1 VTEGAPLRA
10 LIRLFLRLGFSG
22 FGGPLVHIAL
32 METEVVER
40 RKWLSKEQFLD
51 GLALCQMLPGP
62 ASTQLGVL
70 ICYFQ
75 RGLLGGL
82 VGGAAFVLPG
92 FCVMLVL
99 TLLYARF
106 GAIPALQGIFL
117 GIAPAVIAVI
127 GFSAWRLGRTAC
139 SNIGLG
145 LVAIAGFF
153 LTTLGEV
160 DTVLVLILCGA
171 VWVGYRV
178 FSAHLATTQVLALP
192 VLAALAGPEVYARLA
207 WLWVKMGALVY
218 GGGYV
223 IIPVVRGEAV
233 DRWHWLTDR
242 AFLDGLALGQ
252 ITPGPIV
259 NLSVFVGYQAG
270 GILGSVIAAVGVFT
284 PAFAI
289 VLAAAPLIERL
300 KRWTRFR
307 LFLQGVNAA
316 VVGAIV
322 AATIPLARGAITSP
336 FTAVVGGASLLA
348 LWRLKLDTVWLVLAA
363 GAAGLLWR
371 SLRG

>member
-1 VTEGAPLRA
+1 VTEGAPLGA

-22 FGGPLVHIAL
+22 FGGPLVHIAM

-40 RKWLSKEQFLD
+40 RRWLSKEQFLD

-70 ICYFQ
+70 ICYLQ
-75 RGLLGGL
+75 RGVLGGL

-92 FCVMLVL
+92 FSVMLLL
-99 TLLYARF
+99 TLLYARY

-127 GFSAWRLGRTAC
+127 GFSVWRLGRTAC

-145 LVAIAGFF
+145 LIAIAGFF
-153 LTTLGEV
+153 LTTLGDL

-171 VWVGYRV
+171 IWVGYRV
-178 FSAHLATTQVLALP
+178 FAAHLATTHVWALP
-192 VLAALAGPEVYARLA
+192 VLAALAGPQVYARLA

-242 AFLDGLALGQ
+242 SFLDGLALGQ
-252 ITPGPIV
+252 VTPGPIV

-270 GILGSVIAAVGVFT
+270 GILGSVVAAVGVFA
-284 PAFAI
+284 PAFVI
-289 VLAAAPLIERL
+289 VLVAAPLMARL
-300 KRWTRFR
+300 THWARFR

-316 VVGAIV
+316 VVGAIL

-336 FTAVVGGASLLA
+336 FTAVVAAASLLA
-348 LWRLKLDTVWLVLAA
+348 LWRLKLDTVWLILAA
-363 GAAGLLWR
+363 GAIGLLWR
-371 SLRG
+371 SLSG

>member
-1 VTEGAPLRA
+1 MTHGAPLGA
-10 LIRLFLRLGFSG
+10 LVRLFLRLGFSG
-22 FGGPLVHIAL
+22 FGGPLVHIAML
-32 METEVVER
+32 ETEVVER
-40 RKWLSKEQFLD
+40 RKWLSKEDFLD

-70 ICYFQ
+70 ICYLQ

-82 VGGAAFVLPG
+82 IGGAAFVLPG
-92 FCVMLVL
+92 FCVMLAF
-99 TLLYARF
+99 TLLYARY
-106 GAIPALQGIFL
+106 GAIPALQGVFL
-117 GIAPAVIAVI
+117 GIGPAVIAVI

-139 SNIGLG
+139 SSIGLG
-145 LVAIAGFF
+145 LIAIAGFF
-153 LTTLGEV
+153 LTTLGEL

-171 VWVGYRV
+171 IWVAYRV
-178 FSAHLATTQVLALP
+178 FTAHLATTRVWALP
-192 VLAALAGPEVYARLA
+192 VLAAVAGPQVYARLA

-233 DRWHWLTDR
+233 ERWHWLTDR

-252 ITPGPIV
+252 VTPGPIV

-270 GILGSVIAAVGVFT
+270 GILGSVVAALGVFA
-284 PAFAI
+284 PAFAV
-289 VLAAAPLIERL
+289 VLAAAPLMHRL
-300 KRWTRFR
+300 KSWMRFR

-322 AATIPLARGAITSP
+322 AATIPLARGAIVGP
-336 FTAVVGGASLLA
+336 FTIVVAVASVVA
-348 LWRLKLDTVWLVLAA
+348 LWRFKLDTVWLVLAA
-363 GAAGLLWR
+363 GAAGWLW

>member
-1 VTEGAPLRA
+1 VTEGAPLGA
-10 LIRLFLRLGFSG
+10 LVRLFLRLGFSG
-22 FGGPLVHIAL
+22 FGGPLVHIAM

-40 RKWLSKEQFLD
+40 RRWLSKEQFLD

-70 ICYFQ
+70 ICYLQ
-75 RGLLGGL
+75 RGWLGGL

-92 FCVMLVL
+92 FSVMLVL
-99 TLLYARF
+99 TLLYARY

-127 GFSAWRLGRTAC
+127 GFSVWRLGRTAC
-139 SNIGLG
+139 SSIGLG
-145 LVAIAGFF
+145 LVAIGGFF

-160 DTVLVLILCGA
+160 DTVVVLILCGLI
-171 VWVGYRV
+171 WLGYRV
-178 FSAHLATTQVLALP
+178 FTAHLATTQVWTLP
-192 VLAALAGPEVYARLA
+192 VLATLAGPELYARLA

-233 DRWHWLTDR
+233 DRWHWLSDR
-242 AFLDGLALGQ
+242 SFLDGLALGQ

-270 GILGSVIAAVGVFT
+270 GIPGSVVAAVSVFA

-289 VLAAAPLIERL
+289 VLAAAPLMNRL
-300 KRWTRFR
+300 TQWMRFR

-316 VVGAIV
+316 VVGAIL

-336 FTAVVGGASLLA
+336 FTAVVAAASLLA

-363 GAAGLLWR
+363 GAAGLLW